1 MNNQIE
7 NQRTK
12 GQNAKI
18 HALFGALMLPQQN
31 RDEIVYDITCKRTIH
46 TSELSYTEAQELI
59 KVLQDVVNEV
69 ELRLT
74 ASEKVDRSNNPVVKK
89 RLDSKRKGLIASI
102 FAWFKLQGKVP
113 TMEYVKGVACRAAG
127 VDDFNKIS
135 EASLT
140 RLYAEF
146 CRKQRAREVMKNDDW
161 DICQN

>member
-18 HALFGALMLPQQN
+18 HALFGTLMLKQED
-31 RDEIVYDITCKRTIH
+31 RDQLVYDITRRRTIH
-46 TSELSYTEAQELI
+46 TSDLSYTEAQQLI
-59 KVLQDVVNEV
+59 KALQKVVNEV
-69 ELRLT
+69 GGRLT
-74 ASEKVDRSNNPVVKK
+74 VSEKVDTSSDQEAMK
-89 RLDSKRKGLIASI
+89 RLDQKRKGLIRSI
-102 FAWFKLQGKVP
+102 FAWFEQLGKFP
-113 TMEYVKGVACRAAG
+113 NMDYVKGVACRAAG

>member
-12 GQNAKI
+12 AQNAKI
-18 HALFGALMLPQQN
+18 YAMFGALMIQQHE
-31 RDEIVYDITCKRTIH
+31 RDEIVYDITSKRTIH
-46 TSELSYTEAQELI
+46 TSDLTYTEAQSLI
-59 KVLQDVVNEV
+59 KFLQDLGANKVA
-69 ELRLT
+69 RLT
-74 ASEKVDRSNNPVVKK
+74 VSEKVDTSNDPVVKK

-113 TMEYVKGVACRAAG
+113 TMDYVKGVACRAAG

>member
-7 NQRTK
+7 SQRTK

-18 HALFGALMLPQQN
+18 HALFGTLMLKQED
-31 RDEIVYDITCKRTIH
+31 RDQLVYDITRRRTIH
-46 TSELSYTEAQELI
+46 TSDLSYTEAQQLI
-59 KVLQDVVNEV
+59 KALQKVVNEV
-69 ELRLT
+69 GGRLT
-74 ASEKVDRSNNPVVKK
+74 VSEKVDTSSDQEAMK
-89 RLDSKRKGLIASI
+89 RLDKKRKGLIRSI
-102 FAWFKLQGKVP
+102 FAWFEQLGKFP